1 MRKDK
6 NEALKLRLSGKSYKE
21 ISRILFIPKST
32 LSGWLANVTLSEQAR
47 ERIQKRVYSG
57 SLRGL
62 IKRNKSQ
69 THQAIQR
76 MRTTRAQGKKEI
88 GILTQEELKLIGIAL
103 YWAEGYKRLLVRNG
117 KEVTYHPVALTN
129 SDPNLVMIFLRFLRE
144 VCLIKDEKIMA
155 DIRIYEHMNEE
166 NLLKFWRDITG
177 LPEENFGKVYYGVS
191 KSSMGK
197 RPFNRLPCGTIQI
210 RVSSTN
216 LFHKIIG
223 WIEGLASQ
231 GLIPSP

>member
-6 NEALKLRLSGKSYKE
+6 NEALKLRLSGKSYNE
-21 ISRILFIPKST
+21 ISRILLIPKST
-32 LSGWLANVTLSEQAR
+32 LSGWLADVTLSVEAR
-47 ERIQKRVYSG
+47 ERIQERVYSG

-62 IKRNKSQ
+62 IKRNKNQ

-76 MRTTRAQGKKEI
+76 MRIARAQGRKEI
-88 GILTQEELKLIGIAL
+88 GALTQGELKLIGIAL
-103 YWAEGYKRLLVRNG
+103 YWAEGYKRPLVRNG

-144 VCLIKDEKIMA
+144 ICLVKDEKIMA

-177 LPEENFGKVYYGVS
+177 LPKENVGKVYYGVS

-197 RPFNRLPCGTIQI
+197 RPFNRLPYGTIQI

-231 GLIPSP
+231 GMIPSP